1 MLSNLKKEILH
12 ASKQK
17 GVIVGFNVFGFE
29 DSKAV
34 IKAAERLNYPTALM
48 INKLAIQNLP
58 IESWAGLLLPLA
70 EQAKIPVSLH
80 LDHCQDFK
88 IIMKAIHSGF
98 TSVMFDGS
106 QFPVDENIRMTKEVV
121 KVASCFQVSVEGEI
135 GSVPYAD
142 IPGAAKDAVTDPNE
156 AKKFAEQSGL
166 DWMAVAVGQV
176 HRLTGKT
183 ARIHFDRLKEIS
195 DNTNVPL
202 VVHGGSGIDQRDLDE
217 LTKGKVAKMNFG
229 TGLRIAFGET
239 LKKSVEENPK
249 QYDRLV
255 LFENSVKA
263 VEQEAINIMN
273 KVKVGRD

>member
-70 EQAKIPVSLH
+70 EQANIPVSLH

-88 IIMKAIHSGF
+88 TIMKAIHSGF

-166 DWMAVAVGQV
+166 DWMAVAIGQV
-176 HRLTGKT
+176 HRLMGKT

-195 DNTNVPL
+195 DSTDVPL
-202 VVHGGSGIDQRDLDE
+202 VVHGGSGIDQRDLNE
-217 LTKGKVAKMNFG
+217 LIKGKVAKMNFG